1 MTCLMETFS
10 YVKVFY
16 IEFNKE
22 IFPGDLSQT
31 LSKSTWVKLVR
42 NILTINYM
50 PCTSLKNEL
59 NSSFAGFPGQTSDK
73 PCRLMSDDVIHAKL
87 RECWTYDS

>member
-1 MTCLMETFS
+1 MFISNFT
-10 YVKVFY
+10 
-16 IEFNKE
+16 
-22 IFPGDLSQT
+22 
-31 LSKSTWVKLVR
+31 KSTWAKLVR

-87 RECWTYDS
+87 RKCWTYDSQQVQ